1 MKRVLAATRSSD
13 KLREIRQ
20 ILAPCAGLEV
30 IDLREAGIPEG
41 PDEDAVEAFDSF
53 EENALAKAR
62 YFAARSA
69 LPVLA
74 DDSGLCV
81 DALGG
86 APGVRSK
93 RFSGRSDLG
102 GVELDRANNALLL
115 ERLAGVPE
123 ADRTGRY
130 VCAAALVLPDGR
142 ERVSIG
148 TCEGVVLDAPRG
160 SGGFGYDPLFHVPEA
175 GATFGELSPA
185 DKDRLSHRGG
195 AVRAAGEWLAR
206 ALDDSAAHG

>member
-1 MKRVLAATRSSD
+1 VTRVLAATRSAD

-20 ILAPCAGLEV
+20 ILASYTGLEV
-30 IDLREAGIPEG
+30 IDLHEAGIPES
-41 PDEDAVEAFDSF
+41 PDEDALEAFDSF

-93 RFSGRSDLG
+93 RFSGRSDLRG
-102 GVELDRANNALLL
+102 AELDRANNALLL
-115 ERLAGVPE
+115 ERLAGIPAAE
-123 ADRTGRY
+123 RTGRY
-130 VCAAALVLPDGR
+130 VCAAALVLPGGR

-148 TCEGVVLDAPRG
+148 TCEGVVLAAPRG
-160 SGGFGYDPLFHVPEA
+160 SGGFGYDPLFLVPEA
-175 GATFGELSPA
+175 GATFGELSPG
-185 DKDRLSHRGG
+185 DKDRLSHRGR

>member
-1 MKRVLAATRSSD
+1 VTRVLAATRSAD

-20 ILAPCAGLEV
+20 ILAPYAGLEV
-30 IDLREAGIPEG
+30 IDLREAGVPES

-62 YFAARSA
+62 YFASRSP

-93 RFSGRSDLG
+93 RFSGRTDLRG
-102 GVELDRANNALLL
+102 AELDRANNALLL
-115 ERLAGVPE
+115 ERLAGTPDAE
-123 ADRTGRY
+123 RTARY
-130 VCAAALVLPDGR
+130 VCAAALVLPGGT

-148 TCEGVVLDAPRG
+148 TCEGVILMGPRG
-160 SGGFGYDPLFHVPEA
+160 DGGFGYDPLFLVPEA
-175 GATFGELSPA
+175 CATFGELSPG
-185 DKDRLSHRGG
+185 DKDRLSHRGM
-195 AVRAAGEWLAR
+195 AVRAAGQWLAR
-206 ALDDSAAHG
+206 ALDVSTAGG